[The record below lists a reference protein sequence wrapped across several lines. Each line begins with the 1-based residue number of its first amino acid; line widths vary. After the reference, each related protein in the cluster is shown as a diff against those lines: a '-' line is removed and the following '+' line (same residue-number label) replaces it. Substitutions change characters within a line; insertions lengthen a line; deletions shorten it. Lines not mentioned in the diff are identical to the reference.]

1 MKKVIG
7 GIAGGLAGLITVTA
21 AAYMPFVIA
30 DSKKKYND
38 KCEYLLVL
46 GGNVIGADTPS
57 PQLLD
62 RMNAA
67 AEYLKENPSVIA
79 VACGGCFRE
88 NQKKAESQIIAD
100 YLIEQGIDS
109 GRIIQE
115 NRSTT
120 TFENFEFAV
129 RLIENHAVRDIDDV
143 QVAFLSSNYHVY
155 RASQIAKL
163 CGIRSCGKVSC
174 KTSGDGAWKR
184 YVREYV
190 VAYELFY
197 RKVKKYFE

>member
-1 MKKVIG
+1 MKKVFG
-7 GIAGGLAGLITVTA
+7 GIAGGLAGIITVTA
-21 AAYMPFVIA
+21 AAYMPRVIA
-30 DSKKKYND
+30 DSKKNYND

-62 RMNAA
+62 RMKAA
-67 AEYLKENPSVIA
+67 AEYLKENPSVVA

-109 GRIIQE
+109 SRIIQE

-120 TFENFEFAV
+120 TFENFEYAV

-174 KTSGDGAWKR
+174 KTSGEGAWKR
-184 YVREYV
+184 FVREYI

-197 RKVKKYFE
+197 RKAKKYFE